1 MKLTIRNW
9 FRSFHRFRRP
19 GVSKRSQF
27 KVELA
32 AGLGLCLLSMAL
44 CAGAGAQTIT
54 TTTVQGTVYL
64 ATGGVGSGTLVLSW
78 PSFTTASGQLIT
90 ADTTTVII
98 PTNGLVSVNLAPNVG
113 ATPAGLYYTAVYY
126 LSDGTTST
134 QYWAVPAATSATIA
148 QVQSQLMP
156 AAQAVQTV
164 SQAYVEEQIAELEGS
179 LLTASGGTL
188 TGPLYLSGDPTQPLQ
203 AADKHYVDITFA
215 EALPLAGGAAT
226 GPLTAL
232 QLGAAYQAD
241 QFPGANFGAKLQVCI
256 NTLSSTY
263 GGTCDARNFTGSQS
277 MSSNLSISKQ
287 NVNVLLPCATITTPN
302 QIVVTAGTRNVSLR
316 GCALRGGSSASGSQG
331 GTAFLYSGTA
341 AMVQVGDPTYAVDT
355 QGFHL
360 DNVVINTTA
369 STSAAAQGFVAYRTQ
384 ELNLEELYF
393 LGNANQTGM
402 TLDGTENYT
411 GGSFFAN
418 HFSGFQTALNA
429 IGHQVAN
436 AATTDWLNA
445 STFVRLHIDCPTS
458 SGNPISGTYGIN
470 LQQGDGNAFTG
481 GDVEG
486 CNTALHLGPNAQNN
500 TIVGLRNENSNNQV
514 VTDAGSSYNNWM
526 AGGTIFTG
534 QLTDNGERNSFLD
547 TFHRSFNGLTGDWYG
562 SQQDATVTDHQ
573 RLGIGL
579 GNERGR
585 LTEYQTDYGYRW
597 EDGLTDGTSG
607 LQFYNIL
614 DVLNNVP
621 RLSIGQYL
629 STTPNTV
636 TNVMVNNGGCYSTST
651 APTIGFTGG
660 GGTGA
665 AATAVMAA
673 SSSVSCTT
681 FRISTITVTA
691 GGSSY
696 TSQPTVTFT
705 ASNQASAPNA
715 VAEIAT
721 SGGTNNQSVINAAG
735 TGAVVLNGSN
745 NSGTGGTVFGSGG
758 SSESTVATISNAG
771 NAQFNGTLTV
781 GGISQLAGTLSVRN
795 NADAEVDYYLWP
807 GLTTSQKG
815 SYTYKDWNGASQW
828 YMVKDASN
836 NWALNSALG
845 GLDSFKA
852 YQSTNS
858 GDTYVDASNSS
869 GFVRI
874 NYETGSGT
882 GFNIYG
888 GSSSA
893 LYASF
898 TGTTAIK
905 FPGLA
910 AASGHNCLQVDN
922 SGYLTNTG
930 SACGTSSGSGSG
942 TVNPATSGQIAY
954 YPSSGTTVGGVSQ
967 VPVSAGGT
975 GASTAA
981 AALTAL
987 GAQAAIPGLSSD
999 GSNGILVTANGTFGG
1014 TVAAATVSAKNL
1026 ASIGPRYDVTQFGAL
1041 GNNSTDDT
1049 AAIQAAFTA
1058 CWNNSNNT
1066 VPGSGNGGVVEFP
1079 GGKQYVITSTVYTY
1093 DSCRLEGVLTS
1104 QAPSIIKWNGPAAG
1118 AVYNITSFTA
1128 AANATPYYP
1137 AYSPTPSPAPAAT
1150 ITFPITNSVSVNNWV
1165 LIRGFS
1171 TSTGITINNTV
1182 AQVVAASG
1190 SSFTVVVPYSPAS
1203 TGTITDTGTV
1213 TTLNVMFASDTF
1225 SRYYEDI
1232 RDLEFTNQA
1241 GIATANDAG
1250 VDFYFGSRV
1259 DTGTKIWGA
1268 WAENPLYYGFY
1279 FSQGGIDIDFDKGW
1293 RGDNPG
1299 LAAIYWRVSGGD
1311 NFGIANGTVSSNAGG
1326 TMVLDNS
1333 ACNSGALV
1341 RVTSRNMGLE
1351 VESSGLSSGAGEF
1364 ALLDCP
1370 SDVFPG
1376 QFFLDMENTRT
1387 AADSGSVNYSSI
1399 VMSPPNDLALNLNI
1413 VNGIFPNG
1421 VSPNTT
1427 QRWVGIPSL
1436 TRYDVSGANGQIPSL
1451 TYAPSLTSM
1460 GSITTDYNS
1469 ARAMS
1474 QCMGDCNIGQL
1485 WQYGIPA
1492 SAFLYSDT
1500 AYAALPNATTLYA
1513 GQILAPPAYWS
1524 GVNGNRYALDV
1535 VYQAGTTGTPNGG
1548 ATTCKT
1554 TSTADQFLCTSATD
1568 LNSGQHIAVG
1578 ANTNKVIQYVDATNA
1593 SNVLVWT
1600 TASLSTVSS
1609 FTALTFAAPVLG
1621 PEIQMPTKS
1630 ASAPAS
1636 LAWSQGDTQQNSAA
1650 TANGVAAWV
1659 NVAAG
1664 TPGTWAGIPLG
1675 NSSGQIAPSQISAT
1689 TGSGSVV
1696 LASGPT
1702 FTGNTTTFVNSA
1714 AAEQDVTIQP
1724 GTGADQVGAFA
1735 FNNYAGT
1742 SQWKLRKD
1750 ASNYLRITDVV
1761 NALDRAVFFQNGQTV
1776 LNAGAGA
1783 NPAVVNGSTG
1793 SGTSGLLVE
1802 SGGSSPAAVLTV
1814 SGSGNTT
1821 AAGFVS
1827 GKFML
1832 GSGTM
1837 SLAANA
1843 AAGTSP
1849 TIACATSHVC
1859 DGVSG
1864 TVTLT
1869 TGTSTTTGTLATLS
1883 FPNTHS
1889 NDANC
1894 VVTPTLSSTGLVST
1908 ISWSESTTALTLTAN
1923 AALTASTAYQVRYWC
1938 GGN

>member
-1 MKLTIRNW
+1 MKLQ
-9 FRSFHRFRRP
+9 SKHEP
-19 GVSKRSQF
+19 GGPAPIKP
-27 KVELA
+27 KLKLA
-32 AGLGLCLLSMAL
+32 LSLCLVSIAF
-44 CAGAGAQTIT
+44 CTSSDAQAPT

-64 ATGGVGSGTLVLSW
+64 ANGEVGSGTLVLSW
-78 PSFTTASGQLIT
+78 PSFTTAAGQSVAADSIT
-90 ADTTTVII
+90 LTIA
-98 PTNGLVSVNLAPNVG
+98 TNGLVSVNLAPNQG

-126 LSDGTTST
+126 LSDGTTTT
-134 QYWAVPAATSATIA
+134 QYWTVPSTSPATLA
-148 QVQSQLMP
+148 QVQAQLMP

-164 SQAYVEEQIAELEGS
+164 SKAYVDEQIAELEGG
-179 LLTASGGTL
+179 LLTTAGGTL

-203 AADKHYVDITFA
+203 AADKHYVDINFA
-215 EALPLAGGAAT
+215 QALPLAGGAAT

-241 QFPGANFGAKLQVCI
+241 QFPGANFGAKLQACV
-256 NTLSSTY
+256 NVLSTVY

-277 MSSNLSISKQ
+277 MTSNLNLSTA
-287 NVNVLLPCATITTPN
+287 NAVVLLPCATIATAS
-302 QIVVTAGTRNVSLR
+302 QIVIPAGVRNVSLR
-316 GCALRGGSSASGSQG
+316 GCSLQGASAASGSQG

-341 AMVQVGDPTYAVDT
+341 ALLKVGDPTYASDT
-355 QGFHL
+355 AGFHI

-369 STSAAAQGFVAYRTQ
+369 ASASTAQGLVAYRTQ
-384 ELNLEELYF
+384 EMNVEEIYF
-393 LGNANQTGM
+393 LGNSNQTGI
-402 TLDGTENYT
+402 TLDGTGNYT
-411 GGSFFAN
+411 GGSFLNN
-418 HFSGFQTALNA
+418 HFSGFQTAVNA

-458 SGNPISGTYGIN
+458 GGNPISGTYGIN
-470 LQQGDGNAFTG
+470 LQQGDGNTFTG

-486 CNTALHLGPNAQNN
+486 CNTALHLGANAQNN
-500 TIVGLRNENSNNQV
+500 TIFGLRSENSNNQV
-514 VTDAGSSYNNWM
+514 VTDTGSSYNSWV

-547 TFHRSFNGLTGDWYG
+547 TFHRSFNGLNGDWYG

-573 RLGIGL
+573 RLGTGL

-597 EDGLTDGTSG
+597 EDGLTDGTTG
-607 LQFYNIL
+607 LQFYSVQDL
-614 DVLNNVP
+614 LNNVP

-629 STTPNTV
+629 SATANTV

-651 APTIGFTGG
+651 PPTIGFSGG

-673 SSSVSCTT
+673 SSSISCTT
-681 FRISTITVTA
+681 YKISTITVTA
-691 GGSSY
+691 PGSGY
-696 TSQPTVTFT
+696 TSQPSVSFT
-705 ASNQASAPNA
+705 TTNQTSAPNV
-715 VAEIAT
+715 VAEITT
-721 SGGTNNQSVINAAG
+721 SGSTNNQTVINAAG

-758 SSESTVATISNAG
+758 STEATVATIDNSG
-771 NAQFNGTLTV
+771 DAQFNGTLLV
-781 GGISQLAGTLSVRN
+781 GSTTQSTGTMTVRN

-815 SYTYKDWNGASQW
+815 SYTYKDWNGNSQW
-828 YMVKDASN
+828 YMVKDTSN
-836 NWALNSALG
+836 NWALNSATG

-858 GDTYVDASNSS
+858 GDTYVDASNTS
-869 GFVRI
+869 GYVRI
-874 NYETGSGT
+874 NYETGSGS

-888 GSSSA
+888 GSSSS

-910 AASGHNCLQVDN
+910 ASAGHNCLQVDN

-930 SACGTSSGSGSG
+930 SACGTGSGSGSG
-942 TVNPATSGQIAY
+942 TVNSGSAGQIAY
-954 YPSSGTTVGGVSQ
+954 YTATGTTVGGESQ
-967 VPVSAGGT
+967 VPVSEGGT

-981 AALTAL
+981 AALTNL
-987 GAQAAIPGLSSD
+987 GAQAGIPGLSSD
-999 GSNGILVTANGTFGG
+999 GADGILVTANGTFGG
-1014 TVAAATVSAKNL
+1014 TVTAAVMSAKNL
-1026 ASIGPRYDVTQFGAL
+1026 ESIGPRYDVTEFGAL

-1049 AAIQAAFTA
+1049 AAIQAAFNA

-1066 VPGSGNGGVVEFP
+1066 VPGDGNGGVVEFP
-1079 GGKQYVITSTVYTY
+1079 GGKIYLITSTVYTY

-1104 QAPSIIKWNGPAAG
+1104 QAPSKVKWNGGAAG
-1118 AVYNITSFTA
+1118 TVYSITSFTV
-1128 AANATPYYP
+1128 AANSTPTYP
-1137 AYSPTPSPAPAAT
+1137 AYSPSPSSAPPFLV
-1150 ITFPITNSVSVNNWV
+1150 TFPVTNSVSVNNWV
-1165 LIRGFS
+1165 LIQGFS
-1171 TSTGITINNTV
+1171 TATGISINNTV

-1190 SSFTVVVPYSPAS
+1190 SSFTVVVPYTPAS

-1213 TTLNVMFASDTF
+1213 TTINVMFASDTE
-1225 SRYYEDI
+1225 SRYNEELRDI
-1232 RDLEFTNQA
+1232 VFDNKT
-1241 GIATANDAG
+1241 GIATANHAG

-1259 DTGTKIWGA
+1259 DTGSKIWGA
-1268 WAENPLYYGFY
+1268 WAENPLYYGYY
-1279 FSQGGIDIDFDKGW
+1279 FSQGGIDFDFDKGW

-1299 LAAIYWRVSGGD
+1299 LAAIYWRVGGGD
-1311 NFGIANGTVSSNAGG
+1311 NFGIANGTVSSNSGG

-1333 ACNSGALV
+1333 ACNEGNIV

-1351 VESSGLSSGAGEF
+1351 VETSGLSSGAGEF
-1364 ALLDCP
+1364 LLLDCP
-1370 SDVFPG
+1370 SDVIPA

-1387 AADSGSVNYSSI
+1387 AGDSGSVNYSTI

-1436 TRYDVSGANGQIPSL
+1436 TRSDVSGTNGQIPSL
-1451 TYAPSLTSM
+1451 VYAPSLTSM
-1460 GSITTDYNS
+1460 GSITTNFNA

-1474 QCMGDCNIGQL
+1474 QCIGDCNIGQL

-1500 AYAALPNATTLYA
+1500 AYAALPNATTLFA

-1524 GVNGNRYALDV
+1524 GANGSRYALDV
-1535 VYQAGTTGTPNGG
+1535 VYQPGTTGIPNGG

-1568 LNSGQHIAVG
+1568 LSPGQHITVG
-1578 ANTNKVIQYVDATNA
+1578 SNTNKVVQYVDATSA

-1600 TASLSTVSS
+1600 TSSLSTIS
-1609 FTALTFAAPVLG
+1609 TATLLTFAAPVLAA
-1621 PEIQMPTKS
+1621 EIQLPTKS
-1630 ASAPAS
+1630 AAVPTS
-1636 LAWSQGDTQQNSAA
+1636 LAWSQGDMQQNSSAA
-1650 TANGVAAWV
+1650 ANGVAAWV
-1659 NVAAG
+1659 NVSAG

-1675 NSSGQIAPSQISAT
+1675 NASGQIAPSQISST
-1689 TGSGSVV
+1689 TGSGNAV

-1702 FTGNTTTFVNSA
+1702 FTGNTTTFANSA

-1724 GTGADQVGAFA
+1724 GTSADQVGAFA
-1735 FNNYAGT
+1735 WNNYSGT

-1750 ASNYLRITDVV
+1750 SSNYLRLTDVV
-1761 NALDRAVFFQNGQTV
+1761 NSLDRAVFYQNGQTI

-1821 AAGFVS
+1821 AAGFLS

-1849 TIACATSHVC
+1849 TIACSSSHVC

-1894 VVTPTLSSTGLVST
+1894 VVTPTLSGTGLVTT
-1908 ISWSESTTALTLTAN
+1908 ITWSESTTALTLTAN
-1923 AALTASTAYQVRYWC
+1923 TALTASTAYQVRYWC